1 MKTLDELVKR
11 IKDTVDYIPTIK
23 DTILVVEAIKDLIEI
38 GYLLDIEGFLMSKE
52 EIYDKIKEIPL
63 QYEVGD
69 EFIIQRI
76 DPDTREF
83 YEGDFSFKV
92 RIMSIDKFF
101 MKIMDV
107 ESNFTQKMEKIEFV
121 KYYKI
126 IKNVR

>member
-11 IKDTVDYIPTIK
+11 VKDTVDYIPTIK

-92 RIMSIDKFF
+92 RILAIEGIF
-101 MKIMDV
+101 IEVLDV
-107 ESNFTQKMEKIEFV
+107 ESNYSEYMKKMEFV
-121 KYYKI
+121 EYYKI
-126 IKNVR
+126 IEKC

>member
-11 IKDTVDYIPTIK
+11 VKDTVDYIPTIK

-92 RIMSIDKFF
+92 RILDIEGIF
-101 MKIMDV
+101 IEVLDV
-107 ESNFTQKMEKIEFV
+107 ESNYSEYMQKMEFIE
-121 KYYKI
+121 YYKI
-126 IKNVR
+126 IEKC